1 MSFSQ
6 HFSEAILPADAP
18 PASRL
23 LATAA
28 ATSWLRHLPDADAN
42 VQAVAAALHL
52 APEVVRE
59 RLQASLLAYVAD
71 HWSDLE
77 AIGASNLSTPEVSGA
92 DPCPKAARLPMA
104 VHRVQEEIASENFRV
119 QGLFRSLVH
128 TARQLHV
135 DAQSG
140 RDPPSPAATQD
151 AWERG
156 WRWAWACFPPLRRCM
171 PRLAPP
177 VQLAPAPPGRPR
189 IIMLTG
195 GMGAG
200 KPTATADP
208 YPYPDPNPD
217 PNADPHHEPNLILT
231 LTTGPNQASR
241 PPSHACCSS
250 TSSS

>member
-42 VQAVAAALHL
+42 VQAVAAALDL

-59 RLQASLLAYVAD
+59 RLQASLHAYVAD

-77 AIGASNLSTPEVSGA
+77 AIGASNLSPPEVSGA
-92 DPCPKAARLPMA
+92 DPCAKAARFPMA

-128 TARQLHV
+128 TARQLHGG
-135 DAQSG
+135 AQSG
-140 RDPPSPAATQD
+140 RSSDPPSPAATQD

-156 WRWAWACFPPLRRCM
+156 WRWAWACFPPIRRCM

-177 VQLAPAPPGRPR
+177 LQLAPAPPGRPR

-200 KPTATADP
+200 KPTASADP
-208 YPYPDPNPD
+208 YPYPDSNPD
-217 PNADPHHEPNLILT
+217 PNADPHHEPNHY
-231 LTTGPNQASR
+231 PY
-241 PPSHACCSS
+241 PDYWP
-250 TSSS
+250 